1 MAALDNANILGGQP
15 ETVQLEVLIV
25 GGGIAGLAAAI
36 ALSRAGHNV
45 TVLEKSSFK
54 REAGFIINLG
64 SNATAVLNAFG
75 FDFSKSRAVDCA
87 SVSDLNLEL
96 RLLDGDLGAH
106 SDYSTQY
113 MMGLRLS

>member
-1 MAALDNANILGGQP
+1 MAALDNATVLRSQP
-15 ETVQLEVLIV
+15 ESVQLEVLIV

-64 SNATAVLNAFG
+64 SNATAILNTFG

-87 SVSDLNLEL
+87 SVSDFDPALK
-96 RLLDGDLGAH
+96 
-106 SDYSTQY
+106 SW
-113 MMGLRLS
+113 MVV